1 MLGAT
6 PFTLL
11 LIVWAAVTL
20 AFVTVMAWKSLV
32 GLREEDV
39 VILDPAE
46 AKLAEE
52 QRQLVARVERLT
64 VWAKTFGFASLALL
78 LVVGGVWAYRGY
90 LAFNGVQTP

>member
-1 MLGAT
+1 MFGASL
-6 PFTLL
+6 FTLL
-11 LIVWAAVTL
+11 LVVWAAVTL
-20 AFVTVMAWKSLV
+20 VFVAVMAWKSLV

-46 AKLAEE
+46 AKQAEE
-52 QRQLVARVERLT
+52 QQQLVARIERLT

-90 LAFNGVQTP
+90 LAFTGVQTP

>member
-1 MLGAT
+1 MSGVSLL
-6 PFTLL
+6 TLITIL
-11 LIVWAAVTL
+11 WAAITAV
-20 AFVTVMAWKSLV
+20 FVGVMTWKSLV

-52 QRQLVARVERLT
+52 QQQLVIRIERLT
-64 VWAKTFGFASLALL
+64 RWAKTFGFASLGLL

-90 LAFNGVQTP
+90 LAFNGSQIP